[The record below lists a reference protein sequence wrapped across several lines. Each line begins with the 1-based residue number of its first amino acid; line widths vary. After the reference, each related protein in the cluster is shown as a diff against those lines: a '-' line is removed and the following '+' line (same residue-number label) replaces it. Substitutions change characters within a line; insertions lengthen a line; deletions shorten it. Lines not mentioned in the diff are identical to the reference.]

1 MNLTT
6 SHPTTTQVDVAEIG
20 ALLEQLAAATY
31 GVVAAVHAAG
41 DATEAVIQLAERVS
55 VIGDALVAIGQQ
67 VRYLTYRHDGMVSA
81 IGAQFDALDLDIAEL
96 NDRTAALKRGPG

>member
-1 MNLTT
+1 MTLTT
-6 SHPTTTQVDVAEIG
+6 SHPTTTQANVAEIG
-20 ALLEQLAAATY
+20 ELLEQVAAATY
-31 GVVAAVHAAG
+31 SVVAAVHAAG
-41 DATEAVIQLAERVS
+41 DATEAVSQLAERVS